1 MDLAKWKVEFKP
13 GWDIHFANLDKSIRL
28 QIMKKFDQMEQP
40 LRARGLHSSSYK
52 VEEVGQY
59 RIAFIENEEKRTKF
73 IHFVGD
79 HKQYDKWTQSHK

>member
-1 MDLAKWKVEFKP
+1 MDLTPWKVEFKP
-13 GWDIHFANLDKSIRL
+13 GWDVHFAKLDKSIRL

-40 LRARGLHSSSYK
+40 PRGRGLHSSRFK

-59 RIAFIENEEKRTKF
+59 RIAFIENQEKKTKF

-79 HKQYDKWTQSHK
+79 HKQYDKWTQLH